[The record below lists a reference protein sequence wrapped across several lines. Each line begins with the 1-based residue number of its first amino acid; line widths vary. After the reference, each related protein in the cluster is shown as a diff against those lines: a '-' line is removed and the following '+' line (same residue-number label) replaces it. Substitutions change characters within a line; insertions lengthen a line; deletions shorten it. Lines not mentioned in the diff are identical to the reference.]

1 VETATRIGRAIL
13 EAAGAE
19 VVFALSPDETGPA
32 APHTGTTP
40 MGDDPAESVVDPD
53 LRTHDHPNLWLVGSG
68 AFPTA
73 GAVNPTLTIAALS
86 LRAAEDVDAWL

>member
-1 VETATRIGRAIL
+1 LTSSAARSDSAAIVSVGFTA
-13 EAAGAE
+13 
-19 VVFALSPDETGPA
+19 P
-32 APHTGTTP
+32 
-40 MGDDPAESVVDPD
+40 VVDPG